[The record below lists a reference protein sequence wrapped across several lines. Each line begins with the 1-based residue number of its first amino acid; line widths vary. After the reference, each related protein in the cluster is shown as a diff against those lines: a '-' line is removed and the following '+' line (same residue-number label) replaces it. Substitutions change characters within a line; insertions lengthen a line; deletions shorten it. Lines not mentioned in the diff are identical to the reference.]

1 MHEVKLKSQEK
12 SAILKRKLTMSLV
25 IIDPTTSGAAGDL
38 LIASLLDMQRE
49 AFRTEFCQL
58 FQNLLVEYDS
68 DFQVKWLSV
77 KKHGISG
84 SQIQTSA
91 TKKFSPQEMHKI
103 MNELSTKLNLLPES
117 HKIAFNALTLLI
129 EAEKKVHGQQSESVH
144 FHELALIDTVFD
156 LIGFSYLWEQLGLL
170 QMQTNILPIALGGG
184 LINIAH
190 GKVSVPSPATIEIIR
205 QGNLL
210 VKGGP
215 IEGEL
220 LTPTGAALLA
230 SLNAK
235 SINFLPL
242 IHIHEFGRSF
252 GTREYGE
259 GTVTCLQIIR
269 GSQPSTL
276 PKEEINILETNVDD
290 VDGETLGYLFDVLF
304 EENLILDLSIINT
317 VSKKNRPGFLIRA
330 IVEPSKSLQATTILT
345 RELGTLGVRVLP
357 GFRHVVPR
365 KQTSHQIKVM
375 NELETVHL
383 KRGFVDS
390 ELISEKVEYN
400 DLKRI
405 AQQKGVSLR
414 EIKKRILSEIHKQ
427 DENNA

>member
-1 MHEVKLKSQEK
+1 
-12 SAILKRKLTMSLV
+12 MSLV

-38 LIASLLDMQRE
+38 LIASLLDTQRE
-49 AFRTEFCQL
+49 AFRTEFCQK

-68 DFQVKWLSV
+68 DFHLKWLSV
-77 KKHGISG
+77 QKQGISG
-84 SQIQTSA
+84 TQVQTYA
-91 TKKFSPQEMHKI
+91 IKKFSPQEMHEI
-103 MNELSTKLNLLPES
+103 INNLSIQLSLTPES
-117 HKIAFNALTLLI
+117 RNIAFNALTILI
-129 EAEKKVHGQQSESVH
+129 EAEKKVHGLNKQSEPLH

-156 LIGFSYLWEQLGLL
+156 IVGFAYLWEQLGFI
-170 QMQTNILPIALGGG
+170 QMKTKILSIALGGG
-184 LINIAH
+184 LVKIAH
-190 GKVSVPSPATIEIIR
+190 GKVSVPSPATTEIIR
-205 QGNLL
+205 QTGLL

-215 IEGEL
+215 IAGEL

-230 SLNAK
+230 SLKATP
-235 SINFLPL
+235 INYLPL
-242 IHIHEFGRSF
+242 MYIHEIGRGF
-252 GTREYGE
+252 GTREYE
-259 GTVTCLQIIR
+259 KGTLTCLKIIQ

-276 PKEEINILETNVDD
+276 LKEEINILETNVDD

-330 IVEPSKSLQATTILT
+330 IVEPSKSLQVTTILI

>member
-1 MHEVKLKSQEK
+1 
-12 SAILKRKLTMSLV
+12 MSLV

-38 LIASLLDMQRE
+38 LIASLLDLQGE
-49 AFRTEFCQL
+49 TFRTEFCQL

-77 KKHGISG
+77 KKQGIVG
-84 SQIQTSA
+84 TQVQTTA
-91 TKKFSPQEMHKI
+91 IRKFSPQEMQKI
-103 MNELSTKLNLLPES
+103 MNNLSKKLELSPES
-117 HKIAFNALTLLI
+117 QKLAFNALAFLI
-129 EAEKKVHGQQSESVH
+129 EAEKKVHGNQSEALH

-156 LIGFSYLWEQLGLL
+156 IVGFSYLWEQLGLL
-170 QMQTNILPIALGGG
+170 KIKTSVLPIALGGG
-184 LINIAH
+184 LIKIAH
-190 GKVSVPSPATIEIIR
+190 GRVSVPSPATTEIIR
-205 QGNLL
+205 QGNLS

-230 SLNAK
+230 SLKAQP
-235 SINFLPL
+235 INYLPL
-242 IHIHEFGRSF
+242 MSIHEIGRSF
-252 GTREYGE
+252 GTREYKNE
-259 GTVTCLQIIR
+259 ALTCLQIIR
-269 GSQPSTL
+269 GSRPSTL
-276 PKEEINILETNVDD
+276 LKEEINILETNVDD

-304 EENLILDLSIINT
+304 EENFILDLTIINT

-330 IVEPSKSLQATTILT
+330 IVEPSKTLQVTTILT

-357 GFRHVVPR
+357 GFRHIVPR
-365 KQTSHQIKVM
+365 EHTAHQIKVM
-375 NELETVHL
+375 NGVETVHL

-390 ELISEKVEYN
+390 ELISEKIEYD

-414 EIKKRILSEIHKQ
+414 EIRKRILSEIHKQ

>member
-1 MHEVKLKSQEK
+1 
-12 SAILKRKLTMSLV
+12 MSLV

-38 LIASLLDMQRE
+38 LIASLLDIKGE

-68 DFQVKWLSV
+68 EFEVKWQSI

-84 SQIQTSA
+84 TQILTSA

-103 MNELSTKLNLLPES
+103 LNRLSEKLDLSPQS
-117 HKIAFNALTLLI
+117 HEVAFNALTLLI
-129 EAEKKVHGQQSESVH
+129 EAEKKVHGQQSKSVH
-144 FHELALIDTVFD
+144 FHELALSDTIFD
-156 LIGFSYLWEQLGLL
+156 LIGFSYLWEQLGFH

-184 LINIAH
+184 LITIAH
-190 GKVSVPSPATIEIIR
+190 GQVSVPSPATTEIIR

-220 LTPTGAALLA
+220 LTPTGAAILA
-230 SLNAK
+230 SLKAQ
-235 SINFLPL
+235 SISYLPL
-242 IHIHEFGRSF
+242 IHIHEIGRSF
-252 GTREYGE
+252 GTREYKS
-259 GTVTCLQIIR
+259 GTLTCLQIIR

-276 PKEEINILETNVDD
+276 LREEINILETNVDD
-290 VDGETLGYLFDVLF
+290 VDGETLGYLFDILF
-304 EENLILDLSIINT
+304 EENFILDLTIINT
-317 VSKKNRPGFLIRA
+317 VSKKNRPGFLIRV
-330 IVEPSKSLQATTILT
+330 IVEPAKTLRVTKILT

-357 GFRHVVPR
+357 GFRHIVPR
-365 KQTSHQIKVM
+365 KQTSHQIKM
-375 NELETVHL
+375 MDELETVHL
-383 KRGFVDS
+383 KRGYVDS
-390 ELISEKVEYN
+390 ELISEKVEYD

-405 AQQKGVSLR
+405 AHQKGISLR
-414 EIKKRILSEIHKQ
+414 ETRKRILSEIHKQ

>member
-1 MHEVKLKSQEK
+1 
-12 SAILKRKLTMSLV
+12 MSLV

-38 LIASLLDMQRE
+38 LIASLLDLQGE
-49 AFRTEFCQL
+49 TFRTEFCQL

-77 KKHGISG
+77 KKQGIIG
-84 SQIQTSA
+84 TQVQT
-91 TKKFSPQEMHKI
+91 TGIRKFSPREMQKI
-103 MNELSTKLNLLPES
+103 MNNLSKKLELSPES
-117 HKIAFNALTLLI
+117 QKLAFNALAFLI
-129 EAEKKVHGQQSESVH
+129 EAEKKVHGIQSEALH
-144 FHELALIDTVFD
+144 FHELALIDTIFD
-156 LIGFSYLWEQLGLL
+156 IVGFSYLWEQLGFLKIK
-170 QMQTNILPIALGGG
+170 TSVLPIALGGG
-184 LINIAH
+184 LIKIAH
-190 GKVSVPSPATIEIIR
+190 GRVSVPSPATTEIIR
-205 QGNLL
+205 QGNLS

-230 SLNAK
+230 SLKAQP
-235 SINFLPL
+235 INYFPL
-242 IHIHEFGRSF
+242 MYIHEIGRSF
-252 GTREYGE
+252 GTREYKKE
-259 GTVTCLQIIR
+259 TLTCLQIIR

-276 PKEEINILETNVDD
+276 LKEEINILETNVDD

-304 EENLILDLSIINT
+304 EENFILDLTIINT

-330 IVEPSKSLQATTILT
+330 IVEPSKTLQVTTILT

-357 GFRHVVPR
+357 GFRHIVPR
-365 KQTSHQIKVM
+365 EQTVHQIKVM
-375 NELETVHL
+375 NGVETVHY

-390 ELISEKVEYN
+390 ELISEKIEYD

-414 EIKKRILSEIHKQ
+414 EIRKRILSEIHKQ